1 MKTDYIV
8 LNKNKIEERIKEL
21 EDWFKKQNDNDLEGL
36 TLFTYFENSKTRETL
51 QELLKESIEAEEL
64 FNAARQCSEEY
75 NGNGEYNIL
84 SYCGDEPVAKYTN
97 WEEYTKTLNIWH

>member
-21 EDWFKKQNDNDLEGL
+21 KEEYSKL
-36 TLFTYFENSKTRETL
+36 TDKHCVGQHYAVIENINFLTELVGASIDAETV
-51 QELLKESIEAEEL
+51 
-64 FNAARQCSEEY
+64 FNAARECSEEY
-75 NGNGEYNIL
+75 NGGGEYNIL

-97 WEEYTKTLNIWH
+97 WEEYTKTLNI